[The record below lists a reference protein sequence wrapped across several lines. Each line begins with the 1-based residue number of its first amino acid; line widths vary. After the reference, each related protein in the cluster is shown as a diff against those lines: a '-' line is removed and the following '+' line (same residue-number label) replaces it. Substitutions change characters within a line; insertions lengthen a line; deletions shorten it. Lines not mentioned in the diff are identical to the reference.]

1 MFCSKCGKQNAD
13 TSAFCAGCGAPL
25 KNVQQPVQAVQPTA
39 PVQNNA
45 PVQPAQP
52 VRVAQPLQPMRP
64 VTPVVKTN
72 NKKAVSKKKII
83 IISVLSV
90 LLVVAL
96 AVSGF
101 FIYNS
106 AATSKFKKA
115 VANKDISEMY
125 SLYKDADD
133 SKREK
138 YNTIVSNTINEI
150 SQDLNNHSFDGEYDE
165 NGDAVMVYLTS
176 KWGSLVPETLSEEAW
191 EEEGLAKFTTAPK
204 TDNSNSKVEISGSLA
219 GTREFSYSMWT
230 DLYDLAKSKANY
242 CKAMYSYNVAKDYD
256 AAIKYF
262 SLVIIE
268 DTTYN
273 TSVDMST
280 TCVSVIFDE
289 ALQKANA
296 DFDSGNTE
304 NALNTLKEVQESLSQ
319 YGDSQ
324 ERSDAIDAAIASYA
338 ESYMKK
344 AEEYLK
350 AGDVEAAIGHVEAAI
365 AINPNGGYED
375 KLEEYKKYLPLK
387 LYDEDNVLAEVE
399 RNSLAVVG
407 FNENSVVAN
416 DNKTYDNCTYFN
428 PSGFEPSELFYSIE
442 YNLSGNYNTV
452 TGTIIVPQQYKSL
465 DQEFYFEAYGDGKLL
480 YTSPKSGCGI
490 LPQEFSFDV
499 SGVQRLEIRCY
510 GYGGHFYISDFIAKK
525 TVPQ

>member
-25 KNVQQPVQAVQPTA
+25 KNVQQPVQAVQP
-39 PVQNNA
+39 V
-45 PVQPAQP
+45 QP
-52 VRVAQPLQPMRP
+52 VRVAQPVQPMRP

-125 SLYKDADD
+125 SLYEDADD

-242 CKAMYSYNVAKDYD
+242 CKAMYAYNVAKDYD
-256 AAIKYF
+256 AAIEYF

-296 DFDSGNTE
+296 DFNSGNTE

-375 KLEEYKKYLPLK
+375 KLEEYKKYLPYP
-387 LYDEDNVLAEVE
+387 LYIKDNTLNCEKDEEFCGVLYFDS
-399 RNSLAVVG
+399 NMKS
-407 FNENSVVAN
+407 N
-416 DNKTYDNCTYFN
+416 DNREMEHSIRWYNKNN
-428 PSGFEPSELFYSIE
+428 VKSASERAI
-442 YNLSGNYNTV
+442 YNLEGKYDTV
-452 TGTIIVPQQYKSL
+452 SGTIFLSQADKDSTMSGYIEV
-465 DQEFYFEAYGDGKLL
+465 YGDGKLL
-480 YTSPKSGCGI
+480 YTSPEISAGV
-490 LPQEFSFDV
+490 LPQDFEVNVTGIQKLQISFHGQGTGGLV
-499 SGVQRLEIRCY
+499 SSGPSFGVSNL
-510 GYGGHFYISDFIAKK
+510 IAQKNFPK
-525 TVPQ
+525 